1 MSDNIVGYVDRSKIK
16 GQYYR
21 YAGSPIPTVFTGDFD
36 TISEDLLAKAMF
48 VTNDGSSVS
57 TFPTDSYDSYLLTTT
72 KFGNGAYLQNAFS
85 VGLKV
90 DYARVYTNGSWSEWV
105 TSNAGDVTK
114 QISDLN
120 GKINSIYNSDVSP
133 NTGKLVDLSNNLALL
148 DSNPSALDGTGKVP
162 TLMTSV
168 NNLNT
173 TTSGLRTSLANKIQQ
188 VTLSRQVTMSNSH
201 ETNGYFQLDELNYPN
216 NGNSV
221 LISMRVNTSSVGAI
235 NGTIYMLTY
244 ASNGTKPY
252 IGYQKASGVTFSKV
266 PHDFVFTFYVP

>member
-1 MSDNIVGYVDRSKIK
+1 MSDNIVGYLDRSKIK

-48 VTNDGSSVS
+48 VTNDGSSAS

-72 KFGNGAYLQNAFS
+72 KFGNGTYLQNAFS
-85 VGLKV
+85 VGLKI
-90 DYARVYTNGSWSEWV
+90 DYARIYVNGNWSEWV
-105 TSNAGDVTK
+105 TSNAGDVSE
-114 QISDLN
+114 QINTLN

-148 DSNPSALDGTGKVP
+148 DSNPSTLDGTGKVP
-162 TLMTSV
+162 ALMTSV
-168 NNLNT
+168 NNLT
-173 TTSGLRTSLANKIQQ
+173 TTTIPGLRTSLANKIQQ
-188 VTLSRQVTMSNSH
+188 VTLSRQVTMTNAH
-201 ETNGYFQLDELNYPN
+201 ETNGYFQLDELVYPN
-216 NGNSV
+216 NGI
-221 LISMRVNTSSVGAI
+221 LIGMRVNTSSVGAI

-252 IGYQKASGVTFSKV
+252 IGYQKASGVTFNKV
-266 PHDFVFTFYVP
+266 LHDFIFTFYVP

>member
-1 MSDNIVGYVDRSKIK
+1 MSDNIVGYLDRSKIK
-16 GQYYR
+16 GRYYR

-57 TFPTDSYDSYLLTTT
+57 TFPTTDYDSYLLTTT

-85 VGLKV
+85 VGLKI
-90 DYARVYTNGSWSEWV
+90 DYARIYTNGSWSEWV
-105 TSNAGDVTK
+105 TSNAGDVSE
-114 QISDLN
+114 QITTLN
-120 GKINSIYNSDVSP
+120 GKINAIYDSDA
-133 NTGKLVDLSNNLALL
+133 NKGKLVDLSNDLALL
-148 DSNPSALDGTGKVP
+148 DTSPSTLTGTGKVP
-162 TLMTSV
+162 SLITSV
-168 NNLNT
+168 NSINSSI
-173 TTSGLRTSLANKIQQ
+173 SGLRTSLGNKIQQ

-216 NGNSV
+216 NGNST
-221 LISMRVNTSSVGAI
+221 LIGMRVNTSSVGAI

-252 IGYQKASGVTFSKV
+252 IGYQKASGVTFNKV
-266 PHDFVFTFYVP
+266 LHDFIFTFYVP

>member
-72 KFGNGAYLQNAFS
+72 KFGNETYLQNAFS
-85 VGLKV
+85 VGLNV

-105 TSNAGDVTK
+105 TSNAGDVSE
-114 QISDLN
+114 QINTLN
-120 GKINSIYNSDVSP
+120 GKINAIYNSDVSP
-133 NTGKLVDLSNNLALL
+133 NTGKLVDLSNSLALL

-168 NNLNT
+168 NTLNT

-188 VTLSRQVTMSNSH
+188 VTLSRNLKMSSTS
-201 ETNGYFQLDELNYPN
+201 ETFGQFKLDTLNYPT
-216 NGNSV
+216 NGV
-221 LISMRVNTSSVGAI
+221 LIGMRTNTQWPGNISGFICMLAYAANGAQPFI
-235 NGTIYMLTY
+235 N
-244 ASNGTKPY
+244 
-252 IGYQKASGVTFSKV
+252 YQKAPSTTFNQAF
-266 PHDFVFTFYVP
+266 DFIFTFYVP